1 MSEVYQQKCIVED
14 IQDMRHGAVAEL
26 IEVPN
31 GMTDQMGLGESS
43 KLFVDLTEVGAVELG
58 NKHFLE

>member
-1 MSEVYQQKCIVED
+1 MSEVYQQKYIVED

-31 GMTDQMGLGESS
+31 DITDQMGLGESN

>member
-1 MSEVYQQKCIVED
+1 MSEVYQQKYIVED
-14 IQDMRHGAVAEL
+14 IQDMRHGSVAEL

-31 GMTDQMGLGESS
+31 DMTDQMLGESS